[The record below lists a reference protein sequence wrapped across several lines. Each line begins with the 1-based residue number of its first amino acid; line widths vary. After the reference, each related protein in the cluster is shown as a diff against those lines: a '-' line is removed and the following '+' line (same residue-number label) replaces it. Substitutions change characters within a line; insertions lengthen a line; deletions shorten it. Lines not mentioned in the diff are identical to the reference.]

1 MENENHFKHDIKSF
15 RAETNLHDPPLSQI
29 IVTSASHTAD
39 VLNAYLDNYFIQF
52 SPLNRT
58 GFNVLQILIR
68 NEGNMSQTA
77 LSKNVCRSRYTITK
91 TVDLLEQN
99 DWVERIQ
106 TGKDRRVN
114 NVTITTKGLEIIKKS
129 LAGLLEVSEIVISC
143 LDEKERWELRNIN
156 RKLRSHISELLEKNK
171 SQNREPT

>member
-1 MENENHFKHDIKSF
+1 MEKGNQIRRDIKSL
-15 RAETNLHDPPLSQI
+15 REETNLHDPPLSQI

-68 NEGNMSQTA
+68 NEGSMSQTE
-77 LSKNVCRSRYTITK
+77 LSKYVCRSRYTITK
-91 TVDLLEQN
+91 TVDLLEEKG
-99 DWVERIQ
+99 WVERKQ

-114 NVTITTKGLEIIKKS
+114 NVTLTPSGLETIKKS
-129 LAGLLEVSEIVISC
+129 LAGLLEVSELVMSC
-143 LDEKERWELRNIN
+143 LDDNERWEIRTIN
-156 RKLRSHISELLEKNK
+156 RKLRSHISQLIDKGKLR
-171 SQNREPT
+171 NRILT

>member
-1 MENENHFKHDIKSF
+1 MENENEFEHNIKSL
-15 RAETNLHDPPLSQI
+15 REETNLHDPPLSQI

-39 VLNAYLDNYFIQF
+39 VLNTYLDNYFIQF

-68 NEGNMSQTA
+68 NEGSMSQTE

-99 DWVERIQ
+99 GWVERIQ

-114 NVTITTKGLEIIKKS
+114 NVTITAGGLEIIKKS
-129 LAGLLEVSEIVISC
+129 LAGLLAVSEQVISC

-156 RKLRSHISELLEKNK
+156 RKLRGHISELLEKGK
-171 SQNREPT
+171 